1 MTTVEAPRRRR
12 RLRSSVWFHVALA
25 LALALVIVA
34 SIGQPSS
41 GSMSPTLEP
50 GDRIL
55 VNRLAYVA
63 ADPAVGD
70 IIVFR
75 PGEGWD
81 ADAPSAR
88 GWFSESLHWIGET
101 TGIRPEVLVK
111 RVIAETGQT
120 VECCDADGA
129 VLVDGQPLDEPYVVD
144 DLPFSPGE
152 LDCGTTP
159 TSTRC
164 FAEVTVPESAYLVL
178 GDNRGNSADSAY
190 RCRGDATAGPEC
202 WRWVDRASVVG
213 KATAVL
219 WPLSRWN
226 GL

>member
-1 MTTVEAPRRRR
+1 MTTVEEPRRRR
-12 RLRSSVWFHVALA
+12 RLRGSVWFHVALA
-25 LALALVIVA
+25 LALTLIVIA
-34 SIGQPSS
+34 FIGQPSS
-41 GSMSPTLEP
+41 GSMSPTLDP

-63 ADPAVGD
+63 ADPAAGD

-75 PGEGWD
+75 PGTAWGEEPGPERSWI
-81 ADAPSAR
+81 
-88 GWFSESLHWIGET
+88 SESLHWIGET
-101 TGIRPEVLVK
+101 TGLRPDVLVK
-111 RVIAETGQT
+111 RVIGEPGQT

-159 TSTRC
+159 MSMRC
-164 FAEVTVPESAYLVL
+164 FGEVTVPESGYLVL
-178 GDNRGNSADSAY
+178 GDNRANSADSVY
-190 RCRGDATAGPEC
+190 RCRGTATANAEC
-202 WRWVDRASVVG
+202 WRWAERGSVVG

-219 WPLSRWN
+219 WPVHRWN